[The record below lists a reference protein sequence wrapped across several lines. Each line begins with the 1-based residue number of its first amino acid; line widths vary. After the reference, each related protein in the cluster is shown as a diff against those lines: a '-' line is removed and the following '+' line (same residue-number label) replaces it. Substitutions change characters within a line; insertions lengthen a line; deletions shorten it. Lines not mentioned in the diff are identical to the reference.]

1 MERRRKMNASIS
13 KALKWP
19 EFEGLGLTPEQK
31 LAYNRFRFWRI
42 VIASSIWYSFYYLG
56 RLNFGVCMPWILKDL
71 GITKMEAGI
80 VVTGLLWSYAVS
92 TFLSGRFGE
101 IFGSRL
107 MQQFGGIGTTILNI
121 ITALQSTLTGVFFA
135 FTANGFVQGMVYAPT
150 NMLITQW
157 YPKARRGFAT
167 GIYGTSMGI
176 SSLVAWAITGYTVA
190 NYGWRAAFTWPLLI
204 FTLPSTIALYF
215 LVRNRPSD
223 AGYPA
228 YKELMADS
236 ISGKAEALKD
246 EEIKGVRAWGLL
258 FKNWKFMFLCISSF
272 CVYIGRFGLL
282 TWIPLFYA
290 ETAGIKL
297 KAVPLMTFALP
308 FGMMF
313 GPVIA
318 GWISDTFFKAKR
330 FQMICTFFIG
340 CITVLLLMA
349 FIPIKTMGIPWAIVL
364 QVLAGFF
371 VLGING
377 VLFTA
382 ACDFGG
388 RKMGGTAVGTINLF
402 NYTGAGVQGVLIGG
416 LLTLTGSWVVVFAT
430 IAGIMMIG
438 TILTFLTKE

>member
-1 MERRRKMNASIS
+1 MNAPIAQ
-13 KALKWP
+13 ALKWP
-19 EFEGLGLTPEQK
+19 ELEGLGLTPEQK

-56 RLNFGVCMPWILKDL
+56 RLNWGICMPWIIKDL
-71 GITKMEAGI
+71 NITKMEAGM
-80 VVTGLLWSYAVS
+80 VAAGLFWAYAAS

-121 ITALQSTLTGVFFA
+121 LVALQSTLTGIFIT
-135 FTANGFVQGMVYAPT
+135 FTANGFVQGQAYAPT

-157 YPKARRGFAT
+157 YPKSRRGFAL
-167 GIYGTSMGI
+167 GIYATSMGV
-176 SSLVAWAITGYTVA
+176 SSLVGWVITGYTVA
-190 NYGWRAAFTWPLLI
+190 NYGWRAAFIWPLLI
-204 FTLPSTIALYF
+204 FTLPATIALYF
-215 LVRNRPSD
+215 SVRNKPTD
-223 AGYPA
+223 AGFPA
-228 YKELMADS
+228 YKETMADT
-236 ISGKAEALKD
+236 ISTKAEALRD
-246 EEIKGVRAWGLL
+246 DQIKGIKAWGIL
-258 FKNWKFMFLCISSF
+258 FKNWKFMFLCIASF
-272 CVYIGRFGLL
+272 SVYIGRFGLL
-282 TWIPLFYA
+282 TWVPLFYA

-313 GPVIA
+313 GPVLA
-318 GWISDTFFKAKR
+318 GWISDTYFKSKR

-349 FIPIKTMGIPWAIVL
+349 FIPIKVMGIPWAIAL

-388 RKMGGTAVGTINLF
+388 RKIAGTAVGTINLF
-402 NYTGAGVQGVLIGG
+402 NYVAAGTQGVLIGG
-416 LLTLTGSWVVVFAT
+416 ILTLTGSWTIVFAT
-430 IAGIMMIG
+430 IAGFMMIG

>member
-1 MERRRKMNASIS
+1 
-13 KALKWP
+13 
-19 EFEGLGLTPEQK
+19 
-31 LAYNRFRFWRI
+31 
-42 VIASSIWYSFYYLG
+42 
-56 RLNFGVCMPWILKDL
+56 MPWIIKDL
-71 GITKMEAGI
+71 HISKMQAGM
-80 VVTGLLWSYAVS
+80 VATGLLWSYAAS

-101 IFGSRL
+101 MFGNRL

-121 ITALQSTLTGVFFA
+121 ITAFQSTFTGVFA
-135 FTANGFVQGMVYAPT
+135 VFTTNGFVQGLVYAPT

-167 GIYGTSMGI
+167 GIYATSMGI
-176 SSLVAWAITGYTVA
+176 SSLVAWGITGYTVV
-190 NYGWRAAFTWPLLI
+190 NYGWRAAFIWPLLI

-223 AGYPA
+223 AGFPP
-228 YKELMADS
+228 YKELMTES
-236 ISGKAEALKD
+236 ISGKVEALKD
-246 EEIKGVRAWGLL
+246 EAIKGLRAWGLL
-258 FKNWKFMFLCISSF
+258 FKNWKFMFLCIASF
-272 CVYIGRFGLL
+272 SVYVGRFGLL
-282 TWIPLFYA
+282 TWIPLYYA

-297 KAVPLMTFALP
+297 KAVPIMTFALP

-313 GPVIA
+313 GPAIA
-318 GWISDTFFKAKR
+318 GWMSDTFFKAKR

-349 FIPIKTMGIPWAIVL
+349 FIPIKVMGIPWAIAL

-402 NYTGAGVQGVLIGG
+402 NYFGAGIQGVLIGG
-416 LLTLTGSWVVVFAT
+416 ILTLTGSWTIVFAI
-430 IAGIMMIG
+430 IAGLMIMG